1 MGFPR
6 PSPGSTFLRIGAVG
20 WAEQREA
27 HKSSHLLD
35 GGQEPIAAA
44 TPDKGPHLFRFARR
58 LRVAADQII
67 GISRRTAEPRDVVGR
82 APPQIGGGVLQ
93 VALFPA
99 FADLALQQA
108 DIRTHLLDALP
119 RSPA

>member
-44 TPDKGPHLFRFARR
+44 TPDKGPHLFRFGRR
-58 LRVAADQII
+58 FRVAADQII
-67 GISRRTAEPRDVVGR
+67 GLSRRAAEPRDVVGR
-82 APPQIGGGVLQ
+82 APPQIGGGRLQ
-93 VALFPA
+93 DAPFPA
-99 FADLALQQA
+99 FAALALPQA
-108 DIRTHLLDALP
+108 YIRYHVLDA
-119 RSPA
+119 PAAVA